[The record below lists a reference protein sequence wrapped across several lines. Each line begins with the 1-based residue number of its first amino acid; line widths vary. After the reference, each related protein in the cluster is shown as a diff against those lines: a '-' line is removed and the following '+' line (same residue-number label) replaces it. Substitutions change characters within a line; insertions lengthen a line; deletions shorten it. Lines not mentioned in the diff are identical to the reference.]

1 MVAAAGRATSQP
13 DISLVTVC
21 MNRLAHL
28 LVSTA
33 QAARWSHHD
42 EHVIVDW
49 SSDEPIGRRQLP
61 DDPRIR
67 LIRVEGEARWN
78 PSRAYNF
85 ALAQARGRWLMR
97 MDADCWPTERWVP
110 DLDRRQAALL
120 VGAGGEGRYG
130 QFLLPRPVFNAVG
143 GFNEFMEGWGFEDKD
158 LRARL
163 TVQQNRRLTLL
174 PLDCIG
180 VIEHTDAERVG
191 RRHLPG
197 GLERR
202 RALAA
207 LRASRLHNRLV
218 AAHCPWGAATPRSRY
233 ACLDRPA
240 ADGTPRWQVLDDTR
254 PALPGG
260 IAAKLR
266 QTRRRLFWSTFLAI
280 PAVAIEALPEK
291 LLPADR
297 DGRWPVRWWHRLY
310 WHTLQRLVMAPVHLL
325 SLSRGLL
332 SRPVPAAPEDP

>member
-1 MVAAAGRATSQP
+1 LE
-13 DISLVTVC
+13 ISLVTVC
-21 MNRLAHL
+21 MNRQAHL
-28 LVSTA
+28 LVSA
-33 QAARWSHHD
+33 AHAARWPHHG

-49 SSDEPIGRRQLP
+49 SSAAPIRRRQLP

-67 LIRVEGEARWN
+67 LIRVEGESRWN

-110 DLDRRQAALL
+110 ALVRRHGAIL

-130 QFLLPRPVFNAVG
+130 QFLMTRPVLNAVG

-163 TVQQNRRLTLL
+163 AVQQHRPLTPL
-174 PLDCIG
+174 PLDWIG
-180 VIEHTDAERVG
+180 VIEHADAERVG
-191 RRHLPG
+191 RGHLPG
-197 GLERR
+197 GFERR

-207 LRASRLHNRLV
+207 LRTSRLHNRLV

-233 ACLDRPA
+233 EPLDRPA
-240 ADGTPRWQVLDDTR
+240 ADGTPRWQLRNGTR
-254 PALPGG
+254 PVLPPE
-260 IAAKLR
+260 IAGKLR
-266 QTRRRLFWSTFLAI
+266 QNRRRLFWSTLLAI
-280 PAVAIEALPEK
+280 PAVAVEQLPEK

-297 DGRWPVRWWHRLY
+297 SGHWPVRWWHRLY
-310 WHTLQRLVMAPVHLL
+310 WHTLQRLVMAPVQLL
-325 SLSRGLL
+325 SLSRGLRARL
-332 SRPVPAAPEDP
+332 DRGATADPGGGDPP